1 MYFSIHLCYHLQE
14 LSDQNK
20 SSDACSLHVLNP
32 KTSKV
37 VQLEQFC
44 FSERSVLKCVNFE
57 SLCKS
62 SPKFYLRRGL
72 LMSTLSLSV
81 FYCSYLL
88 WIFFFDFASAPFGK
102 MWLPRFEVIVCF
114 KGHETLGPIT
124 TKTQNQ
130 MNQSSRKIITKTPF
144 AWIRCLCFKWENVC
158 KLVTYCFLCASYWL
172 KTVPITIKFYWEPF

>member
-88 WIFFFDFASAPFGK
+88 
-102 MWLPRFEVIVCF
+102 
-114 KGHETLGPIT
+114 
-124 TKTQNQ
+124 
-130 MNQSSRKIITKTPF
+130 
-144 AWIRCLCFKWENVC
+144 
-158 KLVTYCFLCASYWL
+158 
-172 KTVPITIKFYWEPF
+172 

>member
-14 LSDQNK
+14 LSDENK

-44 FSERSVLKCVNFE
+44 LSERSVLKCVNFE

-102 MWLPRFEVIVCF
+102 MWLPGSEVRGYSLF
-114 KGHETLGPIT
+114 QGSWNPWAYHDENAKSNE
-124 TKTQNQ
+124 
-130 MNQSSRKIITKTPF
+130 SIITKNNNKNTF
-144 AWIRCLCFKWENVC
+144 CLNSLPVF
-158 KLVTYCFLCASYWL
+158 
-172 KTVPITIKFYWEPF
+172 